1 MYDHVWAQTDV
12 CLDANAV
19 VVYPCPS
26 DSFWTTGI
34 LYQHFIADD
43 YTWASAEAGLI
54 QENSGCSARGAGAP
68 ISNRLGC
75 ATDGSLNQSRL
86 EASAPFS

>member
-1 MYDHVWAQTDV
+1 MGALSVRSVLSVVRNSSHSEAGTVLPTTTP
-12 CLDANAV
+12 ANRELHP
-19 VVYPCPS
+19 YK
-26 DSFWTTGI
+26 
-34 LYQHFIADD
+34 
-43 YTWASAEAGLI
+43 AGLI